1 MDLRNY
7 IIGDGLIGI
16 KNSMLTSY
24 TSEVIV
30 KNNYRVSLSIE
41 WETFGNVKAE
51 ASEAGA

>member
-7 IIGDGLIGI
+7 IISDDRTDI

-30 KNNYRVSLSIE
+30 KNNYRASLSIE
-41 WETFGNVKAE
+41 WETFGNAKAE